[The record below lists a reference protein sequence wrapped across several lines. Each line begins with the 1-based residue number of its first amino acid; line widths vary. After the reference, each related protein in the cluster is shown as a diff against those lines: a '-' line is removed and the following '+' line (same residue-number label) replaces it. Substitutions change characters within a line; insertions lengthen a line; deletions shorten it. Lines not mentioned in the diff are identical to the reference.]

1 MYVKKRLG
9 VIGAEIDGLDL
20 EKNDDAMY
28 AQIDSLLM
36 EHQVLFFRDQDI
48 SHESHKRM
56 ATRFGVVK
64 PHPAYQTVEDFPEIT
79 ILESTA
85 EAPSKIECWHS
96 DMTYS
101 ENPPLGTILRSRIV
115 PEIGGDTMWSSM
127 TAAYEGLSANMKQM
141 LGSLYAVHDFTHG
154 FKETLSTAE
163 GRERL
168 KEAIIDNPPVQ
179 HPVINLHPV
188 TNKPCIYVNELFT
201 TRILGIPK
209 LESESILNFL
219 FKHIQTPEY
228 TCRFNWSPN
237 CVVLWDNRCTQ
248 HKPIN
253 DYFPAHR
260 KLERITVESS
270 N

>member
-64 PHPAYQTVEDFPEIT
+64 PHPAYKTVEDFPEIT

-115 PEIGGDTMWSSM
+115 PEIGGDTM
-127 TAAYEGLSANMKQM
+127 LS
-141 LGSLYAVHDFTHG
+141 L
-154 FKETLSTAE
+154 
-163 GRERL
+163 
-168 KEAIIDNPPVQ
+168 I
-179 HPVINLHPV
+179 
-188 TNKPCIYVNELFT
+188 
-201 TRILGIPK
+201 
-209 LESESILNFL
+209 
-219 FKHIQTPEY
+219 HI
-228 TCRFNWSPN
+228 
-237 CVVLWDNRCTQ
+237 
-248 HKPIN
+248 
-253 DYFPAHR
+253 
-260 KLERITVESS
+260 
-270 N
+270 